1 MTIGERIRE
10 LRQRSGLSMQ
20 EVAERLNTT
29 KQTVYKY
36 ETGIITNIPSDRI
49 SAMAVMFGVSP
60 AVIMG
65 WQRQGDL
72 PTGGFHGGRI
82 PVLGSIRAGLP
93 QTAAEN
99 IIDYEEIPAE
109 MERDGEYFALQI
121 RGDSMEPRMRTG
133 DVIIVR
139 KQETVDNGD
148 VAVVLI
154 NGDEA
159 TVKRYYRRESGVSLV
174 AINPAY
180 EPLFYTPEQVE
191 ELPVRVMGKVVEL
204 RAKF

>member
-1 MTIGERIRE
+1 MENFEIRLNKALDLRRVTPAE
-10 LRQRSGLSMQ
+10 LCRRVGCSEGTMSNYRSGAYKPRQKRIEQIATALNVS
-20 EVAERLNTT
+20 VAWLMGADVSIDGRQ
-29 KQTVYKY
+29 QTH
-36 ETGIITNIPSDRI
+36 S
-49 SAMAVMFGVSP
+49 
-60 AVIMG
+60 
-65 WQRQGDL
+65 
-72 PTGGFHGGRI
+72 I